1 MATPATISY
10 GFNYLGNSRMSPEL
24 DLDAIRARKARLG
37 ARIGK
42 RGYWLLGFCYVI
54 LTVAGVA
61 LLILNEHRFALLC
74 FGLALI
80 AFMVASWWR
89 DELHEPPVTGQELN
103 QRLAGAVFS
112 SLKTG
117 QTITPLRTWK
127 SLSNHW
133 QARFITNRF
142 LIPDVV
148 VEQALSDDPLDMAA
162 VWKNATDL
170 ADSGGSSVIE
180 PGHIV
185 GAIILTSPQLKEI
198 LQGLKLS
205 HADVESVVTW
215 LSRVLNSL
223 QKSKPNF
230 GGIGRDWANGF
241 TPNLNRFGHN
251 ISLSI
256 ESGNTHFDWL
266 IGSRGVTAMKGAFS
280 QGAGG
285 VALIG
290 ENGVGKTSHV
300 YALAQSLLAETQ
312 DRNLEHRQ
320 VIALNPSYI
329 ISSATRPG
337 ELEHIMLTL
346 LSEASHAGNIIL
358 FLDDAQ
364 LFFSEGNGTFDAT
377 QLLLPIMQNRS
388 VQLVLA
394 MTPNDFQSL
403 KSKNNTF
410 ASQLLPV
417 MLQDPPESDVMHILE
432 DTTLGLE
439 HKHKVLIT
447 YAALREAYRLS
458 GRYEQEIAYPG
469 KAIVLLEQ
477 SLIHATN
484 GLITSESVQQA
495 VEQTR
500 GIKAGAAAPAESE
513 QLLNLED
520 AIHDRMINQSRAVHV
535 VAAALRRS
543 RAGVANPK
551 RPIGSFLFLGPT
563 GVGKTELAK
572 AISATYFGSEENMLR
587 LDMSEYQQASDV
599 SRLLS
604 NGQDASKSL
613 IMSVRQ
619 QPFSVVLLD
628 EIEKAH
634 PNILNLL
641 LQLLDEGT
649 LTDSGGRSA
658 SFKDCV
664 VIATSNAGA
673 NTIRE
678 RVERGEELESFERV
692 FIDELISSNQFKP
705 ELLNRFDEIV
715 LFRPLK
721 PDELAQVVVLM
732 LKGINATLAPQNIT
746 VTLTDAA
753 IQKIVEVGYD
763 ARLGARPLRRT
774 LQRAVED
781 TLAGKILRQEIRP
794 GNNVTLDAQ
803 DLSL

>member
-1 MATPATISY
+1 M
-10 GFNYLGNSRMSPEL
+10 NSEL
-24 DLDAIRARKARLG
+24 DLKSPRARKAQLG
-37 ARIGK
+37 ALIGK
-42 RGYWLLGFCYVI
+42 RGYWLLVFCYIVLAI
-54 LTVAGVA
+54 AGVT
-61 LLILNEHRFALLC
+61 ILYTKERDLASIC
-74 FGLALI
+74 FGGTLI
-80 AFMVASWWR
+80 GFMLASWWR
-89 DELHEPPVTGQELN
+89 DELHEPPVNGQELN
-103 QRLAGAVFS
+103 ERLAGTVFS
-112 SLKTG
+112 SLKSG
-117 QTITPLRTWK
+117 LAVTPLNTWVALR
-127 SLSNHW
+127 SHW

-142 LIPDVV
+142 LIPDAVI
-148 VEQALSDDPLDMAA
+148 EHALSDDPLDMSA

-170 ADSGGSSVIE
+170 ADSNNSKSIE
-180 PGHIV
+180 PVHVV
-185 GAIILTSPQLKEI
+185 GAIIMTSPQLKEI

-205 HADVESVVTW
+205 YSDVEAVIAW
-215 LSRVLNSL
+215 LSRVLQSL

-329 ISSATRPG
+329 ISSATKPG

-364 LFFSEGNGTFDAT
+364 LFFNEGKGTFDAT

-417 MLQDPPESDVMHILE
+417 MLQDPPEADVMHILE

-477 SLIHATN
+477 SLIHATKA
-484 GLITSESVQQA
+484 LVTAESVQQA

-500 GIKAGAAAPAESE
+500 GIKAGSAAPAESE

-520 AIHDRMINQSRAVHV
+520 QIHERMINQSRAVHV
-535 VAAALRRS
+535 VAAALRRA

-572 AISATYFGSEENMLR
+572 AIAATYFGSESNMLR
-587 LDMSEYQQASDV
+587 LDMSEYQQSSDV

-604 NGQDASKSL
+604 NGQDATNSL

-678 RVERGEELESFERV
+678 RVEKGEELESFEQV

-721 PDELAQVVVLM
+721 TDELAQVVRLM
-732 LKGINATLAPQNIT
+732 LKNINTTLAPQNIT
-746 VTLTDAA
+746 VSLTDAA

-794 GNNVTLDAQ
+794 GNNVTLDAP